1 MTAFS
6 FQFSTLILYSGEV
19 SGRRANCTIFIENFR
34 HFDYCFF
41 IIYLVYY
48 NYRKGV
54 DIKKKLRFFPSFFK
68 IKLDFFRNLCYN
80 NYRKKERWS

>member
-19 SGRRANCTIFIENFR
+19 SGRRVNCTIFIENFR

-54 DIKKKLRFFPSFFK
+54 DIKKKLRFFQVFSK
-68 IKLDFFRNLCYN
+68 
-80 NYRKKERWS
+80 

>member
-6 FQFSTLILYSGEV
+6 SCLIALLLYSGEV
-19 SGRRANCTIFIENFR
+19 SGRRANCTIFTENFR

-48 NYRKGV
+48 NYRKGI
-54 DIKKKLRFFPSFFK
+54 DIKKS
-68 IKLDFFRNLCYN
+68 
-80 NYRKKERWS
+80 

>member
-6 FQFSTLILYSGEV
+6 FYFTALTLYSGEV
-19 SGRRANCTIFIENFR
+19 SGRRANYTIFIENFR

-48 NYRKGV
+48 NYRKEI
-54 DIKKKLRFFPSFFK
+54 DIKKKLRFFQVFSK
-68 IKLDFFRNLCYN
+68 
-80 NYRKKERWS
+80 

>member
-6 FQFSTLILYSGEV
+6 FQFAILILYSDEV
-19 SGRRANCTIFIENFR
+19 SGRRANRTIFIENFR

-54 DIKKKLRFFPSFFK
+54 DRKKELRFFQVFSK
-68 IKLDFFRNLCYN
+68 
-80 NYRKKERWS
+80 